1 MLIIY
6 NTIKFMT
13 MKTEENIKK
22 ENSQANYNS
31 NITEDDISA
40 LGEKGLRADSEDDRL
55 LLDRK
60 ESIDFQGK
68 DLDVPGRNPSKL
80 NTKKSITDEENTL
93 FAQGGE
99 HNENLEAPERANT
112 SK

>member
-1 MLIIY
+1 
-6 NTIKFMT
+6 
-13 MKTEENIKK
+13 MKTEEKIKNK
-22 ENSQANYNS
+22 NTKATYNS
-31 NITEDDISA
+31 DITEDDISA

-68 DLDVPGRNPSKL
+68 DLDVPGRHQSNL

-99 HNENLEAPERANT
+99 DNENLEAPERANT